1 MGPREC
7 SPSNS
12 FLSSIPLCSLPASC
26 PLQQDAA
33 YWKMPVKT
41 VRRRNSL
48 PDTPNTSHQQHSHP
62 SRTIDSSDDSDS
74 ISTSAEFTEQCTDD
88 CHFITCVDPT
98 HKAANCSASG
108 DTLVCH
114 DAEDCSGLDEY
125 LQCCSDLHPYIQP
138 GPKNYFSPYHWQSG
152 SSTEF
157 TSEETD
163 GFSHNHS
170 NVSHGSPYSLHLPD
184 MNQPQNGSPTNLF
197 ADNLS
202 SQLQE
207 YPFDYP
213 QQYELGS
220 HPHSTVTSPLLL
232 SNASFSPSPSHMSP
246 SGSPIPPSGLE
257 QQLPPSTNP
266 SSACMWGNCNAHF
279 SSPDDLIKHVNAEHL
294 MLVPPATDV
303 SPTGHQSHADHH
315 KKFSCLWRDCHEF
328 FPDLV
333 DAPSHEKPHPPY
345 DQFTVHIL
353 QHLGYPGPNQPP
365 LPKFPDDYPKEYID
379 MYAHL
384 LPNAQ
389 TNPVA
394 DPTTS
399 DSSRNSESGPSRSV
413 TPPPFP
419 MEGQEESHQCKASH
433 VCHWNECGLTF
444 DSCNDLTTHLTEV
457 HVGSGKP
464 HYDCYWGKCGRNGQ
478 SGFTSKQK
486 ICRHLQSH
494 TGHRPFQCKLCHQ
507 NFSEAATL
515 QQHMRRH
522 TREKPYVCDHPG
534 CGKSFAITGA
544 LTIHKRTHNGYKPF
558 KCTYCDRAF
567 AESSN
572 LSKHLRTHTG
582 ARPYTCPEPGCN
594 KSFARP
600 DQLTR
605 HGNVHKKKAKST
617 ASSS

>member
-1 MGPREC
+1 
-7 SPSNS
+7 
-12 FLSSIPLCSLPASC
+12 
-26 PLQQDAA
+26 
-33 YWKMPVKT
+33 MPVKT

-114 DAEDCSGLDEY
+114 DAEECSGLDEY
-125 LQCCSDLHPYIQP
+125 V
-138 GPKNYFSPYHWQSG
+138 G
-152 SSTEF
+152 
-157 TSEETD
+157 TD
-163 GFSHNHS
+163 R
-170 NVSHGSPYSLHLPD
+170 
-184 MNQPQNGSPTNLF
+184 
-197 ADNLS
+197 
-202 SQLQE
+202 
-207 YPFDYP
+207 
-213 QQYELGS
+213 YELGS
-220 HPHSTVTSPLLL
+220 HSHSTVTSPLLL

-246 SGSPIPPSGLE
+246 SGSPIPLSGLE

-303 SPTGHQSHADHH
+303 PPTGPQSHADHH

-365 LPKFPDDYPKEYID
+365 LP
-379 MYAHL
+379 
-384 LPNAQ
+384 N
-389 TNPVA
+389 
-394 DPTTS
+394 